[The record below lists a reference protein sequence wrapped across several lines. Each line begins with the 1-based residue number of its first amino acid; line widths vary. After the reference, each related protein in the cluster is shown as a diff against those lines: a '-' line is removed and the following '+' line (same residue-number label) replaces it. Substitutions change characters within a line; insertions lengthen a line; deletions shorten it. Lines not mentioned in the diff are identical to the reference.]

1 MVKMTKNKINLFPPR
16 KTVKPG
22 KDFYTY
28 INGNWIRH
36 AHMPTFTASYS
47 VSEEVEDQ
55 VSEELQKEVQ
65 KAVKDVQDDK
75 SMPKE
80 RELIGTLALSTLQT
94 SYQKDSLAFLKTLV
108 NKLGCIRDENDI
120 ASTLGDYCRYR
131 VDTIITVFSAP
142 DAKHSTKIRMCIGS
156 GSIGLPDISYYKAT
170 APGKM
175 RTLLAYIQLLRK
187 LGSEFDVKGLEILA
201 SLESTSVDA
210 LIKSMGD
217 DEIILKG
224 SELKERFHSIPWDV
238 FFEAGFSLTPTM
250 WANKE
255 FIIMST
261 SWLQYVNKLFKTLT
275 LTQWKLWL
283 AGNLILHSLPIL
295 PPPFDDLHFELFG
308 KRLRGQTEK
317 IPQKNL
323 ALLLCQ
329 QWLPVQLGKVF
340 EDCCLD
346 KENTRMARKMA
357 NSIQDATIRRINKA
371 TWLDPATR
379 RKAVSKVKHVY
390 FGIGIPEAWPDTYE
404 PTLVRDNLLKNILM
418 LGEARTMNDLEATK
432 HPLAIRSWDDPTF
445 AVNAYY
451 YNEGNRL
458 LIPGGIIRYPF
469 IDKNKSDGWNYG
481 GLGAAIGHEL
491 THAFDVEGKEYNEKG
506 DASQWWLPADNRAYN
521 KITKNIVTLFNE
533 TPYKGHVVNGT
544 LTLSEN
550 IADLGGL
557 TVAMEA
563 LQDAMNRNGRR
574 MSEEEKKQEYIDFFT
589 SYAVSWR
596 IKEKRE
602 ASLQGLIVDRHAP
615 PQMRV
620 NLVVSQL
627 QEWYIAFDVKEGDEL
642 YVPPE
647 QRISI
652 F

>member
-1 MVKMTKNKINLFPPR
+1 MTKNKIILFPPR
-16 KTVKPG
+16 KTVRPG
-22 KDFYTY
+22 NDFYTY
-28 INGNWIRH
+28 INGNWIRQ
-36 AHMPTFTASYS
+36 AHMPSFISSYS
-47 VSEEVEDQ
+47 VSEEAEDQ
-55 VSEELQKEVQ
+55 VAEELQKEVQ
-65 KAVKDVQDDK
+65 KAVNAIKNGDAITR
-75 SMPKE
+75 E
-80 RELIGTLALSTLQT
+80 NELIGALALSTLHT
-94 SYQKDSLAFLKTLV
+94 PYQKQSVAFLKTLID
-108 NKLGCIRDENDI
+108 KLGCIRDTNDI
-120 ASTLGDYCRYR
+120 ASTLGDFCRYR
-131 VDTIITVFSAP
+131 VDTIISVFSAP
-142 DAKHSTKIRMCIGS
+142 EQKHSKKIRMCIGP
-156 GSIGLPDISYYKAT
+156 GSIGLPDVSYYKAT

-187 LGSEFDVKGLEILA
+187 LGEAFDVHGLELLA
-201 SLESTSVDA
+201 SLESASINP

-217 DEIILKG
+217 DEIIIKG
-224 SELKERFHSIPWDV
+224 SEIKERFKSVPWDI
-238 FFEAGFSLTPTM
+238 FFEAGFGLTPSM
-250 WANKE
+250 WVNKE
-255 FIIMST
+255 FIILST
-261 SWLQYVNKLFKTLT
+261 SWLQYINKLFKTLT
-275 LTQWKLWL
+275 LTQWKFWL

-329 QWLPVQLGKVF
+329 QWLPVQLGKIF

-346 KENTRMARKMA
+346 KDNVRMAKKLA
-357 NSIQDATIRRINKA
+357 ASIQDAAIHRINRT
-371 TWLDPATR
+371 TWLDPTTR
-379 RKAVSKVKHVY
+379 RKAASKVRRVY
-390 FGIGIPEAWPDTYE
+390 FGIGVPEVWPETYE
-404 PTLVRDNLLKNILM
+404 PQLVRDNLLKNILM

-432 HPLAIRSWDDPTF
+432 HPLAVRSWDDPAF

-491 THAFDVEGKEYNEKG
+491 THAFDVDGKDYNERG
-506 DASQWWLPADNRAYN
+506 DVAQWWLSTDTRAYN
-521 KITKNIVTLFNE
+521 KITKNIVALFNE
-533 TPYKGHVVNGT
+533 TTYKGHNVNGM

-557 TVAMEA
+557 TISLDA
-563 LQDAMNRNGRR
+563 LQTVLKEKHL
-574 MSEEEKKQEYIDFFT
+574 SEKEKKQEYIDFFT

-596 IKEKRE
+596 IKEKKE
-602 ASLQGLIVDRHAP
+602 ASLQGLILDRHAP
-615 PQMRV
+615 APMRV

-627 QEWYIAFDVKEGDEL
+627 QEWYDAFDIKDDDEL
-642 YVPPE
+642 YIPPE
-647 QRISI
+647 KRITI

>member
-1 MVKMTKNKINLFPPR
+1 MAKNKIILFPPR

-36 AHMPTFTASYS
+36 ASIPSFISSYS
-47 VSEEVEDQ
+47 VSEEIEDQ

-65 KAVKDVQDDK
+65 KAVAAIKNEE
-75 SMPKE
+75 SITRE

-94 SYQKDSLAFLKTLV
+94 SYQKESLSFLKTLI
-108 NKLGCIRDENDI
+108 NKLGCIRDINDV
-120 ASTLGDYCRYR
+120 ASTLGDFCRYR
-131 VDTIITVFSAP
+131 VDTIISVFSAP
-142 DAKHSTKIRMCIGS
+142 ESKHSKKIRMCIGS
-156 GSIGLPDISYYKAT
+156 GSIGLPDISYYRAT

-187 LGSEFDVKGLEILA
+187 LGEEFDVHGLELLA
-201 SLESTSVDA
+201 SLEAGSINS

-224 SELKERFHSIPWDV
+224 VEIKERFKAVPWDI
-238 FFEAGFSLTPTM
+238 FFEAGFNLTPNM

-255 FIIMST
+255 FIILST
-261 SWLQYVNKLFKTLT
+261 NWLKHINKLFKTLT
-275 LTQWKLWL
+275 LAQWKIWL

-329 QWLPVQLGKVF
+329 QWLPVQLGKIF

-346 KENTRMARKMA
+346 KENVRLARKLST
-357 NSIQDATIRRINKA
+357 SIQDATIYRINKA
-371 TWLDPATR
+371 TWLDPSTR

-390 FGIGIPEAWPDTYE
+390 FGIGIPEVWPETYE
-404 PTLVRDNLLKNILM
+404 PQLLRDNLLKNILM
-418 LGEARTMNDLEATK
+418 LGEARTINDLEATK
-432 HPLAIRSWDDPTF
+432 HPLAIRSWDDPAF

-491 THAFDVEGKEYNEKG
+491 THAFDVEGKDYNEKG
-506 DASQWWLPADNRAYN
+506 DALQWWLPEDNRAYN
-521 KITKNIVTLFNE
+521 KKTKNIITLFNE
-533 TPYKGHVVNGT
+533 TTYKGHPINGI

-557 TVAMEA
+557 TVALEA
-563 LQDAMNRNGRR
+563 LHTTIRKKNL
-574 MSEEEKKQEYIDFFT
+574 SEEEKKQEYIDFFT

-615 PQMRV
+615 APMRV

-627 QEWYIAFDVKEGDEL
+627 QEWYDAFDIKENDDL
-642 YVPPE
+642 YIQPE
-647 QRISI
+647 KRVTI